1 MKAKYFIIP
10 ILIVT
15 FVTAIVAPPAHA
27 ELVTLTVV
35 LAAAFASAV
44 FAKKSFF
51 PKQIPKRLQNPTS
64 PIQASRQPLIIQS
77 SKRLVT
83 KQAKSVLLR
92 LLNII

>member
-44 FAKKSFF
+44 FAKEVVFSKTDTETASKSDE
-51 PKQIPKRLQNPTS
+51 S
-64 PIQASRQPLIIQS
+64 DS
-77 SKRLVT
+77 SKKATADHSKLETARH
-83 KQAKSVLLR
+83 
-92 LLNII
+92 

>member
-44 FAKKSFF
+44 FAKEVVFTQTDTETAS
-51 PKQIPKRLQNPTS
+51 IPDEPD
-64 PIQASRQPLIIQS
+64 S
-77 SKRLVT
+77 SK
-83 KQAKSVLLR
+83 QAIVDHSKLEPAHQ
-92 LLNII
+92 

>member
-27 ELVTLTVV
+27 ELVTLTLV

-44 FAKKSFF
+44 VASEV
-51 PKQIPKRLQNPTS
+51 INTETDTETALKRNEPDS
-64 PIQASRQPLIIQS
+64 AEQATDDHSKLELARQ
-77 SKRLVT
+77 
-83 KQAKSVLLR
+83 
-92 LLNII
+92 

>member
-1 MKAKYFIIP
+1 MPGPGSSIERRSNMKAKYFIIP

-44 FAKKSFF
+44 FAKEVVFSKPDTETASKPDKSDS
-51 PKQIPKRLQNPTS
+51 N
-64 PIQASRQPLIIQS
+64 
-77 SKRLVT
+77 
-83 KQAKSVLLR
+83 KQAIVDHSR
-92 LLNII
+92 LEPARQ

>member
-1 MKAKYFIIP
+1 MKAKYFIIL

-44 FAKKSFF
+44 LAKEVVFSK
-51 PKQIPKRLQNPTS
+51 PDTET
-64 PIQASRQPLIIQS
+64 ASKPDEPDS
-77 SKRLVT
+77 SK
-83 KQAKSVLLR
+83 QANTDYSKLEPAHQ
-92 LLNII
+92 